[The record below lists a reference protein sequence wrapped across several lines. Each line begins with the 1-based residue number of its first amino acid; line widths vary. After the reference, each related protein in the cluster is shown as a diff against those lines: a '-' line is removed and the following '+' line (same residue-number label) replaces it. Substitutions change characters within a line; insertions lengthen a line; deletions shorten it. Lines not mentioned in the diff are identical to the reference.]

1 MNRIEHDTI
10 LYGIYREMEIN
21 EEIEKDITECEIN
34 RKKIIWPITKM
45 RKFLITSKQK
55 KNRIM
60 KILSI
65 TIWKHIRN
73 QKKMKYEYRKREYL
87 SYKNHE

>member
-1 MNRIEHDTI
+1 
-10 LYGIYREMEIN
+10 
-21 EEIEKDITECEIN
+21 
-34 RKKIIWPITKM
+34 M

-73 QKKMKYEYRKREYL
+73 QNKMKYEYRKREYL